1 MAVHPKA
8 PTQGFDPDYFEGTA
22 DFIVYHNKG
31 DVDGVNAYGYPMC
44 DAAVQI
50 YCWDETM
57 G

>member
-1 MAVHPKA
+1 M
-8 PTQGFDPDYFEGTA
+8 GFDPDYFEGTA

-31 DVDGVNAYGYPMC
+31 DVDGINAYGYPMC

-50 YCWDETM
+50 FCWDETM